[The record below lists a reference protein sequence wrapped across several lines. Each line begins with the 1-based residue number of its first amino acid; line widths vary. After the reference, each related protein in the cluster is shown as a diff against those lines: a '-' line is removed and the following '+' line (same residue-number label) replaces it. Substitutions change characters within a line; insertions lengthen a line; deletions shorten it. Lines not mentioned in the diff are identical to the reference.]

1 MIIDNSKFIIT
12 NEIQATRYDVNVVGD
27 LTGSPAVLTI
37 TQNGNLIFFSNYSSL
52 SISEDSVNDLVNII
66 SEGFVGQFSSNN
78 VNGWASTNV
87 FITGLL
93 SAITT
98 SA

>member
-12 NEIQATRYDVNVVGD
+12 NEIQDHKYAVSVVAD
-27 LTGSPAVLTI
+27 LTGSPAVLKI
-37 TQNGNLIFFSNYSSL
+37 EQNNNLIFFSNYSSL
-52 SISEDSVNDLVNII
+52 SISEDSVNNIVNII

-78 VNGWASTNV
+78 TLSWASTNA

-93 SAITT
+93 NSITT
-98 SA
+98 SI